1 MKSRHWVRRKTDL
14 QRRSP
19 VKTPAPL
26 AKAAAAAAAIPIT
39 HYEPVTPKN
48 GGIL

>member
-1 MKSRHWVRRKTDL
+1 MKSRHWVWRKTDL

-26 AKAAAAAAAIPIT
+26 AKLPL
-39 HYEPVTPKN
+39 PPQPFQ
-48 GGIL
+48 